1 MSVGNTI
8 KEARKKAGLTQREL
22 SAKAEIGLASL
33 QRYESDERSP
43 NTATLKKIAAALE
56 ISFAHLLEFELVEDF
71 LKTFDDVDSVEDLL
85 KVYGVDT
92 FDEFLINFRAGSLE
106 DLLKKF
112 DDDTPKDALISA
124 FDQLNPQGQEKA
136 VESVELLTKVPEY
149 KK

>member
-124 FDQLNPQGQEKA
+124 FDQLNAQGQEKA